1 MAEMERAGVG
11 EAEAEPFV
19 ALDESDFREAFY
31 SHAGGYDQAWLEP
44 GAPRW
49 LASLRA
55 PRDEADG
62 VLAGRNTYLEVSR
75 RRLVG
80 LLPWLGETLAAGLP
94 GTRVTVVAEAPMM
107 ERLQAAGFELLWRVE
122 ADAIGWDVRGWQAS
136 IGRSRVVMCG
146 GRRHGASRASHL
158 DHAAVRPH
166 MDPRDRG
173 EGVEPAEAKAAR
185 ASGSRWSGTLQ
196 GGRARAYPLRWS
208 S

>member
-1 MAEMERAGVG
+1 MERAGVG

-19 ALDESDFREAFY
+19 GLDESDFREAFY

-49 LASLRA
+49 LASLRV

-80 LLPWLGETLAAGLP
+80 LLPRLGETLAAGLP

-107 ERLQAAGFELLWRVE
+107 ERLQAAGFSFCFFFAGCHARGGMLGWYGLTRWGGGEHSCEAASLALLPN
-122 ADAIGWDVRGWQAS
+122 S
-136 IGRSRVVMCG
+136 CSKSSCF
-146 GRRHGASRASHL
+146 RAL
-158 DHAAVRPH
+158 V
-166 MDPRDRG
+166 
-173 EGVEPAEAKAAR
+173 
-185 ASGSRWSGTLQ
+185 T
-196 GGRARAYPLRWS
+196 
-208 S
+208 